1 MLTLIKN
8 FIDENKI
15 QKRINVKKIVS
26 LKELINQTYK
36 NIVFKFR
43 NLNELN
49 ILNKLSTEKGET
61 DVVIHLDKED
71 ERLILKLKNKRKIDN
86 KLINSLNLVEN
97 VIID

>member
-1 MLTLIKN
+1 M
-8 FIDENKI
+8 
-15 QKRINVKKIVS
+15 
-26 LKELINQTYK
+26 KELINQTYK

-61 DVVIHLDKED
+61 DVVIHLYKAD
-71 ERLILKLKNKRKIDN
+71 EKLILKLKNKRKIDN

-97 VIID
+97 VIIY